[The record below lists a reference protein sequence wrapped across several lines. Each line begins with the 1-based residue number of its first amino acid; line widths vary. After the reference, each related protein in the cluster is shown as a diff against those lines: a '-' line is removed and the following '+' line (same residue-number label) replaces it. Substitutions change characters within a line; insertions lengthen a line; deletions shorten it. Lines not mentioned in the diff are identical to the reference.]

1 VLCKPT
7 PSLLRVSLGS
17 SSLFFLA
24 TFIIVIIIIRASAAA
39 AAARACPEASAC
51 NDESFE
57 ESDVIFQGRESNN
70 NLIAKLLAAE
80 GLAPSRRG
88 SGATVITDLGQAPG
102 REDKEAAGVGP
113 GASSCPV
120 EDKEGPGV
128 AGELLFLA
136 YLGATGMV
144 LAPSGRFFGPA
155 TGLTGRRVE
164 RGGGSSSRG
173 ISSISSSAA
182 GRAVPA
188 GGTATSSLGSSTI
201 GVTVIGR
208 TGIAGIGPGRNPGGP
223 IIEGPIIVEAAAG
236 GPISCMPG
244 GIPAI
249 MRGGLACHC
258 DIMCICGGN
267 IGIPGCH
274 GAAAAAARTWLW
286 CSSSCRTSKRPWVR
300 CNRARRP
307 AMARGG
313 DVTTG
318 ETGELQKIF

>member
-1 VLCKPT
+1 MIQSMSSNCHGEEVLVALH
-7 PSLLRVSLGS
+7 SGSALRTNAFASPGCPCYPVF
-17 SSLFFLA
+17 FFLA
-24 TFIIVIIIIRASAAA
+24 TFIIITASA

-51 NDESFE
+51 NDDQSFE
-57 ESDVIFQGRESNN
+57 ESDVIFQGRESKN

-80 GLAPSRRG
+80 GLAPTTPRRG
-88 SGATVITDLGQAPG
+88 SASGADLGQAPG
-102 REDKEAAGVGP
+102 TSSCPREDKEAAGVGP

-188 GGTATSSLGSSTI
+188 GGTATSS
-201 GVTVIGR
+201 
-208 TGIAGIGPGRNPGGP
+208 
-223 IIEGPIIVEAAAG
+223 
-236 GPISCMPG
+236 
-244 GIPAI
+244 
-249 MRGGLACHC
+249 
-258 DIMCICGGN
+258 
-267 IGIPGCH
+267 
-274 GAAAAAARTWLW
+274 
-286 CSSSCRTSKRPWVR
+286 
-300 CNRARRP
+300 
-307 AMARGG
+307 
-313 DVTTG
+313 
-318 ETGELQKIF
+318 